1 MINDINNNNIPL
13 KFKILQSDMDIN
25 TKSIALKQIEKISE
39 MDSSS
44 GEYAKIDQW
53 ISGLIK
59 IPFNKYIYLPV
70 NDDSSVIISIAG
82 HPQANIDDIKMLA
95 LSGKYDVTVIYG
107 VLGNKN
113 CSEEII
119 RRLFDMTYDDEL
131 LVVTKEN
138 NIKKWGQDAWD
149 EYKEGYITKLNKWC
163 LSHKNCPEDIK

>member
-1 MINDINNNNIPL
+1 M
-13 KFKILQSDMDIN
+13 S
-25 TKSIALKQIEKISE
+25 IEKLFE
-39 MDSSS
+39 ADK
-44 GEYAKIDQW
+44 YFRDDY
-53 ISGLIK
+53 
-59 IPFNKYIYLPV
+59 FNEKWDEWTRDDLLSILEKADM

-95 LSGKYDVTVIYG
+95 LSGKYDETVIYG

-119 RRLFDMTYDDEL
+119 RRLFDMSYDDEL